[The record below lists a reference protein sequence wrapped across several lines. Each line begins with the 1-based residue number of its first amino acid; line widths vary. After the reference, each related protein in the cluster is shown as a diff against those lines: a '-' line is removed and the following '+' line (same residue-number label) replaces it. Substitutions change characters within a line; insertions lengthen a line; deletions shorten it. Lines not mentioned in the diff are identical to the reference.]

1 MNSSPA
7 YVPLTQVR
15 RNGVQESLH
24 YGAIAVVNTQGQL
37 IYSAGDAASLCFGRS
52 ALKPFQ
58 ALPFFANHGV
68 SALNLTQSEAA
79 LLCASHSGEAR
90 HAEAAASILAKAGA
104 GVAQLRCGCHV
115 PYRFSWFDQLPPAG
129 EVWSALHHNC
139 SGKHAG
145 FIAAARLMGRSAEG
159 YLSADHPVQTAA
171 RAALAACSGLGA
183 QDLVAGI
190 DGCSAP
196 TYALPL
202 NALALAFARLAAPQP
217 TVAGFEAGLNQ
228 VFDAMT
234 GEPEMVSGQGRND
247 AALMHAGRGDWVA
260 KIGAEAVQCIGIRS
274 AGLGIA
280 IKMADGQTR
289 GLYPATVAVLDKL
302 GLLDAAAR
310 TELAP
315 WRNPILKNSMGIAVG
330 DVWAD

>member
-1 MNSSPA
+1 MTQVQT
-7 YVPLTQVR
+7 YVPLAQVR

-24 YGAIAVVNTQGQL
+24 YGAIAVVNLAGQRV
-37 IYSAGDAASLCFGRS
+37 YSAGDAASLCFGRS

-58 ALPFFANHGV
+58 ALPFFAAGGV
-68 SALNLTQSEAA
+68 AALGLSPSEAA

-90 HAEAAASILAKAGA
+90 HAQAAASILEKAGA
-104 GVAQLRCGCHV
+104 SAAQLRCGCHV

-129 EVWSALHHNC
+129 ETWSALHHNC

-145 FIAAARLMGRSAEG
+145 FIAAARLMGKDSTG
-159 YLSADHPVQTAA
+159 YLDATHPVQTAA
-171 RAALAACSGLGA
+171 RAALAACAQLA
-183 QDLVAGI
+183 PQDLVAGI

-202 NALALAFARLAAPQP
+202 DALAQAFARLAAPTP
-217 TVAGFEAGLNQ
+217 GIAGFDAGLNQ
-228 VFDAMT
+228 VFDTMT
-234 GEPEMVSGQGRND
+234 AHPEMVSGLGRND
-247 AALMHAGRGDWVA
+247 AALMHAGRGDWVT

-289 GLYPATVAVLDKL
+289 GLYPATVAVLDTL
-302 GLLDAAAR
+302 GLLDAQAR
-310 TELAP
+310 QDLAP
-315 WRNPILKNSMGIAVG
+315 WRNPVLKNSMGIAVG